1 MIKMKIYLSII
12 LLIALSGCVQHQYNW
27 SNYDQKLYNHYKNP
41 AEQEKFILDLKEIIA
56 RGESDGKVP
65 PGIYAEYGY
74 ALYERGEFP
83 EAIDYFQ
90 KEQERWPES
99 SVLMAKMIDNAGK
112 NTSLKQAPSDEI
124 KTANAEESQ

>member
-12 LLIALSGCVQHQYNW
+12 VLIMLSGCVQQQYNW

-41 AEQEKFILDLKEIIA
+41 AAQEKFILDLKEIIA
-56 RGESDGKVP
+56 WGESDGKVP

-83 EAIDYFQ
+83 EAIDYFK

-99 SVLMAKMIDNAGK
+99 SVLMSKMIDNAGK
-112 NTSLKQAPSDEI
+112 NTSLKKVPSDEI
-124 KTANAEESQ
+124 KTAKAEELQ